1 MKLEVGDL
9 VRWRKDPTVLAI
21 VTMADTTASGAAVCE
36 VVVVTNELV
45 GKRMYLN
52 QDYWKKLERQ
62 PHSLEATITGHEPQ
76 YEEIIELHKTYGES

>member
-1 MKLEVGDL
+1 M
-9 VRWRKDPTVLAI
+9 RWRKDPAVLAI

-52 QDYWKKLERQ
+52 QDYWKKLAPQ
-62 PHSLEATITGHEPQ
+62 PQSLDATIAGHEPQ